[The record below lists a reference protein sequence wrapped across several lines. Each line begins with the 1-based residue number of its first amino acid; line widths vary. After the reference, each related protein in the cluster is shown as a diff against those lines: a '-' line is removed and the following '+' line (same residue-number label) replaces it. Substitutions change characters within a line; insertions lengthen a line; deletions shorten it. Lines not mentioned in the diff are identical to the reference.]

1 MKKHSNEARVKT
13 AMKPAVE
20 AAVQP
25 AVKPAGKPQRTGARR
40 KSGTT
45 TRTGQPNTRE
55 ALTIGIDVGDRASRL
70 CALNAQG
77 QVVEEGSVAT
87 TEAALRKRF
96 ANQPQAR
103 IAMEAGTHSAWMKRV
118 LEALGHEVIVANA
131 RQLRLISHSSRKD
144 DRADAETLARLARA
158 DVELLR
164 PIRHRGQQ
172 AQQDLSRIRV
182 RAALVEAR
190 TGLVNA
196 ARGLVKVFGH
206 RLPSCDADQMN
217 PQRLAGLPEGLRE
230 LLRPLLEQVEALT
243 ARIQASHQ
251 ELEQLAR
258 QQYPETKLLR
268 QVTGVGPL
276 IALTY
281 VLTIEDPWRF
291 ARSRDVGCYVGLRPR
306 RSQSGE
312 SQPQLRI
319 TKEGDRYLR
328 AMLVQGAHYILGW
341 RGPDSDLR
349 RWGQQLAARGGKN
362 ARKRAVV
369 AVARKLAV
377 LLHKLWTTGEVY
389 EPLRNNR
396 CGPQAATAA

>member
-1 MKKHSNEARVKT
+1 M
-13 AMKPAVE
+13 
-20 AAVQP
+20 
-25 AVKPAGKPQRTGARR
+25 
-40 KSGTT
+40 
-45 TRTGQPNTRE
+45 
-55 ALTIGIDVGDRASRL
+55 GIDVGDRTSRL
-70 CALNAQG
+70 CVLNAAG
-77 QVVEEGSVAT
+77 EVVEEGSMAT
-87 TEAALRKRF
+87 TEAGLRARM
-96 ANQPQAR
+96 ARQPRAR

-206 RLPSCDADQMN
+206 RLPACDADQLTT
-217 PQRLAGLPEGLRE
+217 QRLAGLPESLRE
-230 LLRPLLEQVEALT
+230 VLRPLLEEVEALT
-243 ARIQASHQ
+243 ARIQACHQ
-251 ELEQLAR
+251 ELDQLAR
-258 QQYPETKLLR
+258 QSYPETKLLR
-268 QVTGVGPL
+268 QVSGVGPL